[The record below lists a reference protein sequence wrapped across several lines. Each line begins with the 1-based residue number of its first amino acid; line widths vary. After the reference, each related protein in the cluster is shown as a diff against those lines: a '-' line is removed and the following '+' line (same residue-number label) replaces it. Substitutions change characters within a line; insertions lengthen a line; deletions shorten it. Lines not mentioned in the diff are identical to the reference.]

1 MMTSA
6 DLLREAAE
14 ALDQGDNP
22 FSASRLG
29 EHDVTSDQCMVWPG
43 NWPSC
48 ARIVAA
54 GIEKPRSAQ
63 GIAMLAIMAE
73 SP

>member
-1 MMTSA
+1 MTTTM
-6 DLLREAAE
+6 LLREAAK

-22 FSASRLG
+22 FSTSWLS
-29 EHDVTSDQCMVWPG
+29 EHDVTFDQCISLAQQLAIG
-43 NWPSC
+43 

-63 GIAMLAIMAE
+63 GIAMLATMAE
-73 SP
+73 SL